1 MPGCAGRWRCRN
13 PVAWRYA
20 AGPGLI
26 VGQSGGPPLKS
37 TQIVPYVPV
46 CRPRFPG
53 ARVIVGH
60 PRLHLTRMAHD
71 QEKHPKTSR
80 AKRGKSGQVRC
91 AGGAIPPPGPRSRP
105 GRPAGCCRHLPE
117 MRTGAQV
124 LTNSI
129 TRVTEDEVRARSRH
143 GAPARD
149 NEEARTTPTRRRA
162 GSPRSGC
169 GRYRMPAGAGT
180 ATGTATCPGPPRARR
195 ARIAR
200 ASAWPSSIAA
210 EKKISA
216 AVSPSPHSRHELLTA
231 IPLICWSLVRSM
243 AKQLGSGL
251 IGGSLIPPRGE
262 HAPREES
269 WNTSS
274 SRWHRSRSSWQALS
288 SSC

>member
-117 MRTGAQV
+117 MRPPG
-124 LTNSI
+124 LP
-129 TRVTEDEVRARSRH
+129 RAGRCFLMPMTLRKAH
-143 GAPARD
+143 
-149 NEEARTTPTRRRA
+149 RRRVSRQFDP
-162 GSPRSGC
+162 GWNPRSPWGI
-169 GRYRMPAGAGT
+169 PAAWVD
-180 ATGTATCPGPPRARR
+180 PGGD
-195 ARIAR
+195 
-200 ASAWPSSIAA
+200 
-210 EKKISA
+210 KKLH
-216 AVSPSPHSRHELLTA
+216 P
-231 IPLICWSLVRSM
+231 
-243 AKQLGSGL
+243 
-251 IGGSLIPPRGE
+251 GGK
-262 HAPREES
+262 PREPQPACVPGVNS
-269 WNTSS
+269 GKAVLAGGKLWL
-274 SRWHRSRSSWQALS
+274 ALR
-288 SSC
+288 CGTRL